1 MNKENPFTLTTDDPN
16 FKFQGFYRGWVI
28 DDEDPRDIGRIKV
41 RVPGVYREE
50 VNDEDIPWALP
61 ATGLYRG
68 GGNNAKPEMATDLD
82 QDGMRTGY
90 NVTGTGGM
98 FTVPSRGN
106 HVWIFFDMGNHMNPH
121 YFAMAPGED
130 DWLTQKQTVK
140 DKIEKKIKQIKKTK
154 DKFTP
159 DSGPKGYD
167 GVDWADGVHQ
177 NSRQDIT
184 SGGEIT
190 PYEKGKKTTT
200 KNFDLGGTEIDGG
213 KYKER
218 ALNTTNAD
226 EQGKGSDNMG
236 GPSDAKYQR
245 EFGTFIGMDVKPLFD
260 KEEQKINRSPKPED
274 NSPHGYDKK
283 WKYDDAEENG
293 RNVNRYITS
302 FLTEG
307 GTTIVVDNREGQE
320 NFYLIHKNYM
330 ENIDQEGS
338 RKVYIGRN
346 DPNDKE
352 VRHGTDDERNR
363 GVEGDIRSN
372 DELLV
377 DGDKK
382 IHVLGNFVTYVK
394 GNALYQ
400 VDKNMQIDVNDT
412 CGFRIKRGDFDIV
425 LNGNEDASRNEDSDR
440 EDAKTKQYGDLNID
454 VQDGHME
461 VHVKKNVNMHVEGQV
476 NLRVDGDM
484 RTHVLQSYH
493 LHVEGD
499 YDEFIEGNKYTT
511 VQKNVEERYN
521 FGGGS
526 HRKTYIQ
533 GSEYKDVLGSK
544 HLKVTGTKFTNIG
557 GTENT
562 TSAYLKVGNAADFTG
577 IVRAPNFHTPVH
589 GHNEHIHPQNSG
601 NHYGGGTVTSPGIQ
615 GAQSPGGP
623 SSPSSGQN
631 SGGGTSPDSNP
642 SPVHVTTGVPSNT
655 SSTNKTIKAKRR
667 HDKRKH
673 K

>member
-1 MNKENPFTLTTDDPN
+1 MNSTNPFKLTDQDSG
-16 FKFQGFYRGWVI
+16 FKFDGFYRGWVV
-28 DDEDPRDIGRIKV
+28 DDEDPRDIGRIKI

-50 VNDEDIPWALP
+50 VSDEDIPWALP
-61 ATGLYRG
+61 ATGIYRS
-68 GGNNAKPEMATDLD
+68 GGNNARPEMAADLS
-82 QDGMRTGY
+82 QDEIRTGF

-98 FTVPSRGN
+98 FSVPNRGN
-106 HVWIFFDMGNHMNPH
+106 HVWVFFDMGNHMNPH

-140 DKIEKKIKQIKKTK
+140 DKIEKKIKQIQVTK
-154 DKFTP
+154 DKFVP
-159 DSGPKGYD
+159 DSGVKGYD

-177 NSRQDIT
+177 NSRQDVT
-184 SGGEIT
+184 SGGQKT
-190 PYEKGKKTTT
+190 PYKKGASDTS
-200 KNFDLGGTEIDGG
+200 
-213 KYKER
+213 R
-218 ALNTTNAD
+218 NAD
-226 EQGKGSDNMG
+226 SGSSEIKGGQYLDRILNIDNADDQGKESGNMG
-236 GPSDAKYQR
+236 GPADETTFR

-260 KEEQKINRSPKPED
+260 KEERRIDRSQK
-274 NSPHGYDKK
+274 PHKYDKD

-330 ENIDQEGS
+330 ENIDQDGS

-346 DPNDKE
+346 TPDDPE
-352 VRHGTDDERNR
+352 VRYGTDDERNR
-363 GVEGDIRSN
+363 GVGDEERST

-382 IHVLGNFVTYVK
+382 IHVLGNFATYVK
-394 GNALYQ
+394 GNVLTQ
-400 VDKNMQIDVNDT
+400 CDKNMQIDVNDT
-412 CGFRIKRGDFDIV
+412 CGFRIKKGDFDIV
-425 LNGNEDASRNEDSDR
+425 LNGDDSSHRDNDHDDR
-440 EDAKTKQYGDLNID
+440 EPAKTKQYGDLNID

-476 NLRVDGDM
+476 NLLVDGDM
-484 RTHVLQSYH
+484 RTHVKQSYH

-511 VQKNVEERYN
+511 VEKNVEERYN

-526 HRKTYIQ
+526 HRKTYIK
-533 GSEYKDVLGSK
+533 GNELKDVLGSK

-562 TSAYLKVGNAADFTG
+562 TSAYLNVGNAADFMG
-577 IVRAPNFHTPVH
+577 IIRCPNLHTPVH

-601 NHYGGGTVTSPGIQ
+601 NHFGGGTVTSPGIV
-615 GAQSPGGP
+615 GPQSPTPP
-623 SSPSSGQN
+623 SQPQSGKN
-631 SGGGTSPDSNP
+631 DGGGTSPDSDP
-642 SPVHVTTGVPSNT
+642 SPIHDTVGVPSNPVK
-655 SSTNKTIKAKRR
+655 TNYTIKAKRR
-667 HDKRKH
+667 HDKREEKPLS
-673 K
+673 